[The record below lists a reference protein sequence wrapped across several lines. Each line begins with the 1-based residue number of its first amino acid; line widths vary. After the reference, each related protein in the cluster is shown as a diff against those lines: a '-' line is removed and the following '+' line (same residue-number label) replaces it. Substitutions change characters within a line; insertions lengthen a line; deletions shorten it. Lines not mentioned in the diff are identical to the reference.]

1 MFIRLTICG
10 PTNNVKGYFGGGPQ
24 FMSETWICKE
34 YNLGQNWSYFA
45 SFCATQIIS
54 HFSLIWWKNEHFHF
68 LWKLHL
74 AKVITTFLS
83 SNAFII
89 LTPFIALSQLIP
101 VIKISFMGCIRKW
114 TTNTQL
120 GTSGD
125 GRQDCNWSDS
135 TVFLIFRTSNAFRDS
150 FWSQFSS
157 IIIDDW

>member
-1 MFIRLTICG
+1 M
-10 PTNNVKGYFGGGPQ
+10 
-24 FMSETWICKE
+24 
-34 YNLGQNWSYFA
+34 
-45 SFCATQIIS
+45 
-54 HFSLIWWKNEHFHF
+54 
-68 LWKLHL
+68 

-150 FWSQFSS
+150 FCPNSTQSSLMIGNTTFSYVMIVPYTMLRLFWPFEVTS
-157 IIIDDW
+157 EEEISGEQVDVKLIKGGIFCYWEMGHYVASFN